1 MTETKIDTG
10 SHDLDGLL
18 HGGIT
23 RSGITSIYGEAG
35 TGKTTI
41 ALQITRQT
49 TMQGLKVLYV
59 DSDRSFT
66 QQRFQQMTGTN
77 FHNLSKLVLLFFPE
91 DFEEQ
96 RVLFE
101 SLENFLT
108 PTVGLVVVD
117 SMSSLYRVAFSSTN
131 NSIFKLNRVLTRQL
145 AYLSELSITRK
156 VACLITSQ
164 VHARLTGPI
173 TQIEPVARR
182 ALFHFPKSIIRL
194 RNTPS
199 SNVKECMV
207 ERDEGMDVSN
217 RRCILALTNE
227 GFTDLQK

>member
-1 MTETKIDTG
+1 MTATKIDTG
-10 SHDLDGLL
+10 SRDLDCLL
-18 HGGIT
+18 HDGIT

-49 TMQGLKVLYV
+49 AMQGLKVLYV
-59 DSDRSFT
+59 DTDHSFT
-66 QQRFQQMTGTN
+66 QQRFQQMTGAN
-77 FHNLSKLVLLFFPE
+77 FQNLSELVMLFFPE

-96 RVLFE
+96 RSLFE

-117 SMSSLYRVAFSSTN
+117 SMSSLYRVAFSSN
-131 NSIFKLNRVLTRQL
+131 NNIFKLNRVLTRQL
-145 AYLSELSITRK
+145 AYLSELSMTRK
-156 VACLITSQ
+156 IACLITSQ
-164 VHARLTGPI
+164 VHARFIGPVS
-173 TQIEPVARR
+173 QIEPVARR

-199 SNVKECMV
+199 SNVKECIV
-207 ERDEGMDVSN
+207 ERDEGIDVLN
-217 RRCILALTNE
+217 RRCILALTDI
-227 GFTDLQK
+227 GFTDLQR

>member
-10 SHDLDGLL
+10 SHDLDSLL
-18 HGGIT
+18 HDGII

-49 TMQGLKVLYV
+49 AMQGLKVLYV

-66 QQRFQQMTGTN
+66 QQRFQQMTGAN
-77 FHNLSKLVLLFFPE
+77 FHNLSELVLLFFPE

-96 RVLFE
+96 RILLE

-117 SMSSLYRVAFSSTN
+117 SMSSLYRVAFSATN
-131 NSIFKLNRVLTRQL
+131 IFKLNRVLTRQL

-156 VACLITSQ
+156 IACLITSQ

-173 TQIEPVARR
+173 AQIEPVARR
-182 ALFHFPKSIIRL
+182 ALFHFPKTIIRL

-199 SNVKECMV
+199 SNVKECIV
-207 ERDEGMDVSN
+207 ERDEGMDVLN
-217 RRCILALTNE
+217 RRCILALTNR